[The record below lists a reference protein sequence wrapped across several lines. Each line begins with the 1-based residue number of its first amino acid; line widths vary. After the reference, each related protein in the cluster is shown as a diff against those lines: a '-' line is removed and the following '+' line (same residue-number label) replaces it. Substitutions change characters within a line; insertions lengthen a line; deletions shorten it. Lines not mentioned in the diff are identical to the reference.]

1 VAFQA
6 LYRRYRPQ
14 RFGEVKGQ
22 EHVVTALRNAVRDE
36 AVAHAYL
43 FSGPRG
49 TGKTSTARILA
60 KALNCEAVDQGEPCG
75 VCEPCRSVEEG
86 TSLAVTELDA
96 ASNNGV
102 EAVRDLIQRA
112 ALGTTGRTK
121 VYIVDEVHMLSNAA
135 SNALLKTLEE
145 PPGHVVFVLAT
156 TDPHKVLPT
165 IRSRTQHYD
174 FRLLGASLLGEH
186 LRQVV
191 ADAGLDVADAA
202 IDRAVRK
209 GDGSAR
215 DALSALDQIV
225 AAGGEGDD
233 DASVDEVVEGLC
245 ERDTARALGGVAMA
259 CATGAD
265 PRSVAAAVS
274 AHLRD
279 ALLALMAP
287 DLVSLPDAARERV
300 ADQARRL
307 GAPALVRALEAVG
320 DAVLALPNAPDPR
333 VTLEVALVKVTRP
346 DADTSPGAILERL
359 ERLERTAREA
369 TTAVIEATS
378 PLSDEVA
385 TTTRGGPPPW
395 SAPSPRSAISTPVAP
410 AQAEG
415 PKVPPAPRGVAARQ
429 PSASSHTVGPADAPP
444 GTPVPPA
451 PEGAVHQPSAPGGA
465 AHQPTASSGTAG
477 PAGAPAGTRVPP
489 GREGAVPTAPV
500 AADTAG
506 PADAAP
512 GGKVPPAPEGTAH
525 RPSANPAE
533 SAAHG
538 VGAPAG
544 GSAAGAR
551 EVLAAVQG
559 RHVEAGDP
567 PVAAAHKPA
576 LGSLARS
583 TPKRPSARPGPAA
596 GHPPGA
602 GDAAPL
608 AAAPEAADPA
618 PLPALPQL
626 VRAWDEQVL
635 ARLSSVSK
643 GRFSTGRFVDVSDGA
658 AVLAL
663 PNPIMRDK
671 CEEKRPELERVLAE
685 HFGQRVP
692 VRLVVDPAVSAAP
705 GGAPAARREV
715 EHEDDVD
722 LDDLVDAP
730 GDARTGIDRL
740 TEAFPGAEVLGDG

>member
-1 VAFQA
+1 MAFQA

-60 KALNCEAVDQGEPCG
+60 KALNCDALDQGEPCG
-75 VCEPCRSVEEG
+75 VCEPCRAVEEG

-165 IRSRTQHYD
+165 IRSRAQHYD

-186 LRQVV
+186 LRLVA

-225 AAGGEGDD
+225 AAGGEGDE

-245 ERDTARALGGVAMA
+245 ERDTARALGGVALA
-259 CATGAD
+259 CATGTD

-279 ALLALMAP
+279 ALLSLMAP

-359 ERLERTAREA
+359 ERLERSARVA
-369 TTAVIEATS
+369 TTAVIEAAS
-378 PLSDEVA
+378 PLVDEVGPA
-385 TTTRGGPPPW
+385 APGGAPVRL
-395 SAPSPRSAISTPVAP
+395 APSPRPAVATVTAADPAAGSQVPPARRGAAPESTPGTAGPVDGPSGTQVAP
-410 AQAEG
+410 APEG
-415 PKVPPAPRGVAARQ
+415 VLHQPPATA
-429 PSASSHTVGPADAPP
+429 TVGLAGAAS
-444 GTPVPPA
+444 GSGGPPA
-451 PEGAVHQPSAPGGA
+451 PEQTVHRP
-465 AHQPTASSGTAG
+465 
-477 PAGAPAGTRVPP
+477 PATPA
-489 GREGAVPTAPV
+489 EA
-500 AADTAG
+500 
-506 PADAAP
+506 AAP
-512 GGKVPPAPEGTAH
+512 E
-525 RPSANPAE
+525 
-533 SAAHG
+533 

-544 GSAAGAR
+544 GSAAEAR
-551 EVLAAVQG
+551 EVLAAARE
-559 RHVEAGDP
+559 RHAEEVAP
-567 PVAAAHKPA
+567 PVLAGHKPA
-576 LGSLARS
+576 LGSLSRS
-583 TPKRPSARPGPAA
+583 TQKRPVNRPGPAA
-596 GHPPGA
+596 GPPPA
-602 GDAAPL
+602 QAVE
-608 AAAPEAADPA
+608 APEAADGA
-618 PLPALPQL
+618 PLPALEQL
-626 VRAWDEQVL
+626 VQAWAEQVL

-643 GRFSTGRFVDVSDGA
+643 GRFSTGRFVDVADGA

-685 HFGQRVP
+685 HFGRPVP
-692 VRLVVDPAVSAAP
+692 VRLVVDPAVSAGS
-705 GGAPAARREV
+705 GGAPAAREV
-715 EHEDDVD
+715 AEHEDHVD

-730 GDARTGIDRL
+730 VDARTGIDRL